1 MRQVGGECLAT
12 HPRTHTHTLTHPHSN
27 PPTLG
32 AGSVHGSD
40 SDVTVTVNVPRVC
53 LQAEALILRR
63 IAELLRDQQAAIA
76 HGAATAEFD
85 RDASASHRTK
95 ERALT
100 SEILGWACL
109 RQDFQR
115 SPDFLRSAL
124 IAEIRQVSGD
134 VDAIVE
140 QNYLAGVLDEVCQA
154 LQEGEVAQQLQQ
166 RLTTTTTPTVNYQHL
181 SIIQTL

>member
-1 MRQVGGECLAT
+1 MSARASERRPPPARESAIARKRRERAHPLA
-12 HPRTHTHTLTHPHSN
+12 PA
-27 PPTLG
+27 PT
-32 AGSVHGSD
+32 
-40 SDVTVTVNVPRVC
+40 
-53 LQAEALILRR
+53 RR

-85 RDASASHRTK
+85 RDSSASHRTK

-140 QNYLAGVLDEVCQA
+140 QNDLVGVLNEV
-154 LQEGEVAQQLQQ
+154 V
-166 RLTTTTTPTVNYQHL
+166 
-181 SIIQTL
+181 